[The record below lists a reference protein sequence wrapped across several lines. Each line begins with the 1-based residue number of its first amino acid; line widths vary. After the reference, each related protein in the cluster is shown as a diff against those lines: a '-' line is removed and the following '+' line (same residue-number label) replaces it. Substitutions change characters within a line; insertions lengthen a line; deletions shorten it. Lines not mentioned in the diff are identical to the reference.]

1 MNSIDNRDKSLAETQ
16 LDTLGAEVNIPRGS
30 PREAL
35 LKYLDSPERSNE
47 HSHVISY
54 QGNFGTLPPLSS
66 TSRALNDKLINRQV
80 NHNFNVDFNSHN
92 NTNRYYDL

>member
-35 LKYLDSPERSNE
+35 LKYLDCLHTTIQKSLTD
-47 HSHVISY
+47 Y
-54 QGNFGTLPPLSS
+54 
-66 TSRALNDKLINRQV
+66 SRTFALRFDLRYPATFQDKSFDDGAVLKRFIDSLKAQIKADR
-80 NHNFNVDFNSHN
+80 F
-92 NTNRYYDL
+92 